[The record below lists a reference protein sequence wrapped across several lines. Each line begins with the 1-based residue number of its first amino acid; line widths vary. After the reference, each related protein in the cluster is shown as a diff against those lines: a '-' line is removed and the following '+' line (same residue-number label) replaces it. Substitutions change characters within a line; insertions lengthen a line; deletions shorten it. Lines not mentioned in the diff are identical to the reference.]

1 MLYLVGY
8 TKSFIVSTN
17 RVYKY
22 LKGCYGLLLAMAP
35 EGGQEIIEVGGLGKI
50 ILKGRS
56 VY

>member
-1 MLYLVGY
+1 MLYLADC
-8 TKSFIVSTN
+8 TKNFIVSTN

-35 EGGQEIIEVGGLGKI
+35 EGGQEIIEVRGLGKI